1 MKQNTASPIAGDRRG
16 HDIRDLLANLIADQK
31 GAFWLA
37 AFLLLLTGASEG
49 FSIALLIPFIGLI
62 NTADETIELSPP
74 AGLSDGESLSIG
86 LGAFLFAFLAIIVI
100 RAALVH
106 VSALASA
113 RLVQDYVNNIR
124 MRLFDSIIHA
134 KWSYLSGLRNAD
146 LYHAMTADIDRIQAT
161 VTVIMELIKSSI
173 LILIYLSLS
182 LLISWRLTLAAAVIG
197 TVLILALRPLRRRA
211 SQHGE
216 TYTSGRREQSRIIS
230 DFLDNMK
237 ITKAYSAE
245 ERFSK
250 TLEQSM
256 TGLRETIISFQRLSS
271 RVNFIVQAA
280 SAFALCAIVYLAL
293 TVFDMTAAGT
303 LAILVL
309 YFRFAPKVVQLQ
321 AHAQTLNSNMSA
333 LQNVLSHMRDAES
346 EQEALSGSQSRS
358 PGLKKEIRLENVSF
372 RYEGGKQAIRGA
384 TVEIPANKITVF
396 AGATG
401 SGKSTLADLLMGM
414 IAQQQGTIKIDGA
427 LLDERTLS
435 AWRRSIGYVPQDP
448 FLFHTTIRENLLL
461 ADREADEAALWTA
474 LRAAHA
480 EKLVRTL
487 PAGLDTIVGSRGQLL
502 SGGERQRLVLARALL
517 RKPTLLIL
525 DEATS
530 ALDWEHET
538 AIATSLEALKQ
549 KLTIVMIA
557 HRRRIIA
564 LADNIVILQDGAVVE
579 QGPPKDLLMDGTG
592 YLSRLE
598 NSESG

>member
-1 MKQNTASPIAGDRRG
+1 MKQNAASPRSSDRKR
-16 HDIRDLLANLIADQK
+16 HDIRDLLANLIVDQK
-31 GAFWLA
+31 STFWLA

-62 NTADETIELSPP
+62 NTADETIDLSPP
-74 AGLSDGESLSIG
+74 AGLSGGESFSIG
-86 LGAFLFAFLAIIVI
+86 LGVFLLAFLAIIVI

-113 RLVQDYVNNIR
+113 RLVQDYVKNIR

-182 LLISWRLTLAAAVIG
+182 LLISWRLTLAAAAIG
-197 TVLILALRPLRRRA
+197 TLLILALRPLRRRA

-280 SAFALCAIVYLAL
+280 SALALCAIVYLAL
-293 TVFDMTAAGT
+293 TAFDMTAAGT

-333 LQNVLSHMRDAES
+333 LQNVLSHMRDAEN
-346 EQEALSGSQSRS
+346 EQEVISGSQSGS
-358 PGLKKEIRLENVSF
+358 LSLKKEIRLENVSF
-372 RYEGGKQAIRGA
+372 QYDGRKQAIRGA
-384 TVEIPANKITVF
+384 SVDIPANKITVF

-414 IAQQQGTIKIDGA
+414 ITQQQGTIKIDGA
-427 LLDERTLS
+427 LLDERTIG

-448 FLFHTTIRENLLL
+448 FLFHATIRENLML
-461 ADREADEAALWTA
+461 ADQEADEAALWTA

-517 RKPTLLIL
+517 RKPALLIL

-549 KLTIVMIA
+549 ELTIVMIA

-564 LADNIVILQDGAVVE
+564 LADNIVILQDGAVIE

>member
-1 MKQNTASPIAGDRRG
+1 MKQNAASPITSDRRG
-16 HDIRDLLANLIADQK
+16 HAIRDLLANLIVDQK
-31 GAFWLA
+31 STFWLA

-62 NTADETIELSPP
+62 NTADETIDLSPP
-74 AGLSDGESLSIG
+74 AGLSGGESFSIG
-86 LGAFLFAFLAIIVI
+86 LGVFLLAFLAIIVI

-106 VSALASA
+106 ISALTSA
-113 RLVQDYVNNIR
+113 RLVQDYVKNIR

-197 TVLILALRPLRRRA
+197 TLLILALRPLRRRA

-280 SAFALCAIVYLAL
+280 SALALCAIVYLAL
-293 TVFDMTAAGT
+293 TAFDMTAAGT

-309 YFRFAPKVVQLQ
+309 YFRFAPKVVQVQ

-333 LQNVLSHMRDAES
+333 LQNVLSHMRDADN
-346 EQEALSGSQSRS
+346 EQEVISGSQSGS
-358 PGLKKEIRLENVSF
+358 LSLKKEIRLENVNF
-372 RYEGGKQAIRGA
+372 QYDGGKQAIRGA
-384 TVEIPANKITVF
+384 SVDIPANKITVF

-427 LLDERTLS
+427 LLDERTIG

-448 FLFHTTIRENLLL
+448 FLFHATIRENLML
-461 ADREADEAALWTA
+461 ADQEADEAALWTA

-487 PAGLDTIVGSRGQLL
+487 PAGLDTIVGNQGQLL

-517 RKPTLLIL
+517 RKPALLIL

-538 AIATSLEALKQ
+538 AIATSLKALKQ
-549 KLTIVMIA
+549 ELTIVMIA

-564 LADNIVILQDGAVVE
+564 LADNIVILQDGAVIE